1 MNDLAPATF
10 DYLILRINQW
20 FYTRYNEFP
29 QECDLNSKK
38 ESKYVSK
45 LYWNIFTLSCHMK
58 CDSLKTAFST
68 IIVFFHN
75 FSSNNKEI

>member
-1 MNDLAPATF
+1 MNDLATATF
-10 DYLILRINQW
+10 NYLILQINQR

-29 QECDLNSKK
+29 QECVLNFK
-38 ESKYVSK
+38 EASKYVSK

-58 CDSLKTAFST
+58 CDSLKTAVST
-68 IIVFFHN
+68 IIDFLHN